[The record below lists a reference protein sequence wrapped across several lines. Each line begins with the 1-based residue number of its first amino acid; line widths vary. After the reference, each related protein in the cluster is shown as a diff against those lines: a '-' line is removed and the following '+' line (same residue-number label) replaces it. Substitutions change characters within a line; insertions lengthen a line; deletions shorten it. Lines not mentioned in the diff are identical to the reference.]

1 MLRDISNLRKSYTR
15 NSLDEVNLPSSPF
28 ILFDNWFNEVKS
40 TNSKSEVNAMTLS
53 TIDSNGYPNARIV
66 LLKFFSDEGFIFFTN
81 YNSNKATSIES
92 NNKVSISFFWEDF
105 ERQVIIKG
113 HAKKT
118 NEDIS
123 SNYFNSRPKGSQIG
137 ALVSERQS
145 SVIPSKDFL
154 VEKFNSLIQEF
165 ENKDIPRPENW
176 GGFIVNPV
184 EYEFWQGGENRL
196 HDRIRY
202 KLVNNLWKIDRLSP

>member
-66 LLKFFSDEGFIFFTN
+66 LLKFFSNEGFIFFTN
-81 YNSNKATSIES
+81 YNSNKASSIES

-118 NEDIS
+118 SEDIS

-154 VEKFNSLIQEF
+154 IEKFNSLIQEF